1 MKFLIIFFILILS
14 FNSSLNADFDDD
26 YSSSYSED
34 FLHDESTDDKW
45 QEKKYQIPTISEKNK
60 LTKINVEKA
69 PNFDVYID
77 QKTLVINKNDNVT
90 RLWVSFISN
99 RNSTNN
105 QFIGM
110 RCETSEYKIYAYQTK
125 KGIKLLKNPKW
136 KNLQLYYREIADDY
150 LCLVNNEGYIID

>member
-1 MKFLIIFFILILS
+1 MKFLIIFFILILN
-14 FNSSLNADFDDD
+14 FNSSLNADFDD
-26 YSSSYSED
+26 SED
-34 FLHDESTDDKW
+34 FSHDESTDKKW
-45 QEKKYQIPTISEKNK
+45 QEKKYQIPTISKKNQ

-77 QKTLVINKNDNVT
+77 QKTLVIHENDNVT

-105 QFIGM
+105 QFIGV
-110 RCETSEYKIYAYQTK
+110 RCETSEVKIYAYQTK

-136 KNLQLYYREIADDY
+136 KNLQSYYQEIADDY
-150 LCLVNNEGYIID
+150 LCLVNKEDYIID